1 MEFPLSLRTAL
12 EARLD
17 GFKQSQLLSDSQAI
31 SARYRKQDSCG
42 KRLLT
47 TDREA
52 AAYAA
57 TRMPATFGAV
67 SAALQWVLDC
77 CDIRPETLLDIGAG
91 TGAACWAA
99 DALLNLQKITC
110 LEREGAMR
118 RLGEILMQ
126 SGSSVLQSAR
136 WISRDV
142 TKEALGETAD
152 LVVASYLLNELSEE
166 NRLKAALHLWNAT
179 EQILLLVEP
188 GTPAGYAHLREIRA
202 LLLKE
207 GAHMAAPCP
216 HENDCPLPED
226 DWCHFTC
233 RVARSRLH
241 KQLKGGDAP
250 YEDEKF
256 CYLALTRQKCAP
268 ASARILRHPHIDP
281 GKISLSLC
289 TENGLS
295 TREVRKKDGPLFKT
309 ARKSHCGD
317 SFPG

>member
-1 MEFPLSLRTAL
+1 MEFPLSLRSAL

-31 SARYRKQDSCG
+31 SARYRKQDSSG

-52 AAYAA
+52 VAYAA

-77 CDIRPETLLDIGAG
+77 CDIRLETLLDAGAG

-99 DALLNLQKITC
+99 DALLSLSEVTC

-118 RLGEILMQ
+118 RLGEALMET
-126 SGSSVLQSAR
+126 GSPALQSAR
-136 WISRDV
+136 WIDRDI
-142 TKEALGETAD
+142 TKENLGVTAD
-152 LVVASYLLNELSEE
+152 LVVASYVLNELSEE
-166 NRLKAALHLWNAT
+166 NRLKAARSLWNTAG
-179 EQILLLVEP
+179 QMLLIVEP
-188 GTPAGYAHLREIRA
+188 GTPAGYAHLREIRS

-216 HENDCPLPED
+216 HENACPLPED

-241 KQLKGGDAP
+241 KQLKGGEAP

-256 CYLALTRQKCAP
+256 CYLALTRKECAP
-268 ASARILRHPHIDP
+268 AGARILRHPRIDP

-295 TREVRKKDGPLFKT
+295 TREVRKKDGPLFKA

>member
-1 MEFPLSLRTAL
+1 MEFPLPLRAAL

-31 SARYRKQDSCG
+31 SVRYRKQGGSG

-118 RLGEILMQ
+118 RLGEALMQ

-166 NRLKAALHLWNAT
+166 NRLKAALQLWNAT
-179 EQILLLVEP
+179 KQMLLLVEP
-188 GTPAGYAHLREIRA
+188 GTPAGYAHLRKIRA

-226 DWCHFTC
+226 DWGHFTC

-256 CYLALTRQKCAP
+256 CYLALTRRQAAP
-268 ASARILRHPHIDP
+268 ASSRILRHPRIDP
-281 GKISLSLC
+281 GKITLKLC
-289 TENGLS
+289 AKEGLVI
-295 TREVRKKDGPLFKT
+295 REVRKKDGPLFKA
-309 ARKSHCGD
+309 ARKSNCGD
-317 SFPG
+317 AFSK

>member
-17 GFKQSQLLSDSQAI
+17 GVKQSKLAADAQAL
-31 SARYRKQDSCG
+31 SARYREKSGTGQ
-42 KRLLT
+42 RLLT
-47 TDREA
+47 TDTEA
-52 AAYAA
+52 VAYAA

-77 CDIRPETLLDIGAG
+77 CDIRLETLLDAGAG
-91 TGAACWAA
+91 TGAASWAA
-99 DALLNLQKITC
+99 DALLSLSEVTC

-118 RLGEILMQ
+118 RLGEALMET
-126 SGSSVLQSAR
+126 GSPALQSAR
-136 WISRDV
+136 WIDRDI
-142 TKEALGETAD
+142 TKENLGVTAD
-152 LVVASYLLNELSEE
+152 LVVASYVLNELSEE
-166 NRLKAALHLWNAT
+166 NRLKAARSLWNAAG
-179 EQILLLVEP
+179 QMLLIVEP
-188 GTPAGYAHLREIRA
+188 GTPAGYAHLREIRS

-207 GAHMAAPCP
+207 GAHIAAPCS
-216 HENDCPLPED
+216 HENACPLPED

-241 KQLKGGDAP
+241 KQLKGGEAP

-256 CYLALTRQKCAP
+256 CYLALTRKECAP
-268 ASARILRHPHIDP
+268 AGARILRHPRIDP

-295 TREVRKKDGPLFKT
+295 TREVRKKDGPLFKA

>member
-1 MEFPLSLRTAL
+1 MEFPLSLRSAL

-17 GFKQSQLLSDSQAI
+17 GVQQYKLAADAQAL
-31 SARYRKQDSCG
+31 SARYREKSGTGQ
-42 KRLLT
+42 RLLT
-47 TDREA
+47 TDTEA
-52 AAYAA
+52 VAYAA

-77 CDIRPETLLDIGAG
+77 CDIRLETLLDAGAG

-99 DALLNLQKITC
+99 DALLSLSEVTC

-118 RLGEILMQ
+118 RLGEALMET
-126 SGSSVLQSAR
+126 GSPALQSAR
-136 WISRDV
+136 WIDRNI
-142 TKEALGETAD
+142 TKENLGVTAD
-152 LVVASYLLNELSEE
+152 LVVASYVLNELSEE
-166 NRLKAALHLWNAT
+166 NRLKAARSLWNTAG
-179 EQILLLVEP
+179 QMLLIVEP
-188 GTPAGYAHLREIRA
+188 GTPAGYAHLREIRS

-216 HENDCPLPED
+216 HENACPLPED

-268 ASARILRHPHIDP
+268 ASARILRHPRIDP

-295 TREVRKKDGPLFKT
+295 TREVRKKDGPLFKA

>member
-1 MEFPLSLRTAL
+1 MEFPLSLRSAL

-31 SARYRKQDSCG
+31 SARYRKQDSSG

-52 AAYAA
+52 VAYAA

-77 CDIRPETLLDIGAG
+77 CDIRLETLLDAGAG

-99 DALLNLQKITC
+99 DALLSLSEVTC

-118 RLGEILMQ
+118 RLGEALMET
-126 SGSSVLQSAR
+126 GSPALQSAR
-136 WISRDV
+136 WIDRDI
-142 TKEALGETAD
+142 TKENLGVTAD
-152 LVVASYLLNELSEE
+152 LVVASYVLNELSEE
-166 NRLKAALHLWNAT
+166 NRLKAARSLWNTAG
-179 EQILLLVEP
+179 QMLLIVEP
-188 GTPAGYAHLREIRA
+188 GTPAGYAHLREIRS

-216 HENDCPLPED
+216 HENACPLPED

-241 KQLKGGDAP
+241 KQLKGGEAP

-256 CYLALTRQKCAP
+256 CYLALTRKECAP
-268 ASARILRHPHIDP
+268 AGARILRHPRIDP

-295 TREVRKKDGPLFKT
+295 TREVRKKDGPLFKA
-309 ARKSHCGD
+309 ARNSHCGD